1 MADKWYYNSRSGLVK
16 EYNEVTMWPS
26 LHAGTGWHGP
36 FDTKDAALKY
46 YADNKAKNSGWKAP
60 TDSISQGVN
69 NLGETAVQ
77 TVGLGALTDANI
89 QSWLIRIGEILLG
102 IVLLGVGVAKL
113 TGTTNAIAKIAKA
126 KIP

>member
-16 EYNEVTMWPS
+16 QYNEIEMWPS

-46 YADNKAKNSGWKAP
+46 YNDNKAKNSGWKAP
-60 TDSISQGVN
+60 TESLGQGTS
-69 NLGETAVQ
+69 NLAETGVQ
-77 TVGLGALTDANI
+77 AVGLGGLTNENI
-89 QSWLIRIGEILLG
+89 TSWFIRIGEVLLG

-113 TGTTNAIAKIAKA
+113 TGATNAVAKVVKA
-126 KIP
+126 KI